1 MRGQK
6 TKVALAIWMWAVLLV
21 LAPLV
26 ACTDEQ
32 GAEEG
37 SAIPESCTEGDII
50 IGVAWP
56 FSVTQPQ
63 IWEGLTMARD
73 EINATGGVLGNN
85 ICLWKQDDESSAR
98 RGRLIAQQFADHK
111 GQVAAV
117 IGHYNSSVSIPAS
130 AIYEFSGILMLSPGS
145 TNPKLTRQGFELVF
159 RNIPTDEVIGEQLI
173 QYARQQ
179 GYTRVLILAAKDTY
193 GRGLANILE
202 DKADDADPKIDI
214 VDRLSYLPGSDET
227 DLGPIVEN
235 WKRLQFDAI
244 FVAGTMPEAGH
255 FVRVARREGV
265 SAPIIGGDGL
275 ATEELWQIG
284 GATETEG
291 IVVSS
296 PFHPDTA
303 RLQGSPFV
311 DAFQT
316 RYDHFPDAW
325 AAQGY
330 DALHILAY
338 AMNQARSTKADE
350 VAQVLRAL
358 EAWPGVTGP
367 HTFDACGDVV
377 GKPIVLQQVQDQ
389 AFVYLTELASDP
401 DRASRSHCTEE

>member
-1 MRGQK
+1 MSI
-6 TKVALAIWMWAVLLV
+6 TLVALAS
-21 LAPLV
+21 LV
-26 ACTDEQ
+26 ACASEQSQTEQ
-32 GAEEG
+32 GAV
-37 SAIPESCTEGDII
+37 PENCGENDVI

-73 EINATGGVLGNN
+73 EINATGGVLGSN
-85 ICLWKQDDESSAR
+85 ICLWRQDDESSAR
-98 RGRLIAQQFADHK
+98 KGKLIAQRFADHRD
-111 GQVAAV
+111 QVAAV

-145 TNPKLTRQGFELVF
+145 TNPKLTQQGFRLVF

-179 GYTRVLILAAKDTY
+179 GYTRALILAAKDTY

-202 DKADDADPKIDI
+202 DKADDADPEIEI

-235 WKRLQFDAI
+235 WKKLKKFDAI
-244 FVAGTMPEAGH
+244 FIAGTMPEAGH
-255 FVRVARREGV
+255 FVRVARGEGI

-284 GATETEG
+284 GVTETEG

-303 RLQGSPFV
+303 RLEDSPFV
-311 DAFQT
+311 NAFRT
-316 RYDHFPDAW
+316 RYGHLPDAW

-330 DALHILAY
+330 DALYILGHAV
-338 AMNQARSTKADE
+338 NQARSTKADE

-358 EAWPGVTGP
+358 KAWPGVTGP

-401 DRASRSHCTEE
+401 DGASGSRCPEE